1 MRIVL
6 FAQAAF
12 GQEVLKRLLQRKEEV
27 VGLYTP
33 SEPEGTKNPVK
44 ELAEAQ
50 GIAVFQPRRM
60 KDPQVLAQYKRLS
73 PDLNLLAFV
82 TDIIPGEILSY
93 PKYGSIQ
100 YHPSLLPK
108 HRGRSSIN
116 WAVIQ
121 GEKKTGLSIFWVD
134 EGIDTGPILLQKEV
148 EISEDDTTGS
158 LYFNKLFP
166 LGVEA
171 LMEALDLVK
180 EGRAPRIPQDASQAT
195 YEPPCEEKHARVD
208 WGKSLVSIYN
218 LIRGC
223 DPQPGAWSLL
233 KGLKVQ
239 FYSARRG
246 LGEGAGDSRGRPGE
260 ILRVDEKGIWIAT
273 CEGPLLVGKLKAPG
287 SPKLEAIGFVKE
299 FRIQEGDMFQ

>member
-12 GQEVLKRLLQRKEEV
+12 GEEVLKRLVQRKEEV
-27 VGLYTP
+27 VALYTP
-33 SEPEGTKNPVK
+33 PEPEGARNPIK
-44 ELAEAQ
+44 ELAQAS
-50 GIAVFQPRRM
+50 GIQVFQPRRM
-60 KDPQVLAQYKRLS
+60 KDPEVVAQYKTLS
-73 PDLNLLAFV
+73 PDLNMLAFV
-82 TDIIPGEILSY
+82 TDIIPGEILNY

-121 GEKKTGLSIFWVD
+121 GEEKTGLSIFWVD

-180 EGRAPRIPQDASQAT
+180 DGRAPRIPQEESQAT
-195 YEPPCEEKHARVD
+195 YEPPCGEEHARVD
-208 WGKSLVSIYN
+208 WSRPLRMIYN
-218 LIRGC
+218 LVRGC

-233 KGLKVQ
+233 RGLKVQ
-239 FYSARRG
+239 LYSAKPMDQLPG
-246 LGEGAGDSRGRPGE
+246 GKKGQPGE
-260 ILRVDEKGIWIAT
+260 ILGVDEKGLLIAAG
-273 CEGPLLVGKLKAPG
+273 EGGLLIGKLKPHGGA
-287 SPKLEAIGFVKE
+287 KLDGTSFARELG
-299 FRIQEGDMFQ
+299 IQEGERFA

>member
-12 GQEVLKRLLQRKEEV
+12 GQEVLKRLIQRKEQV
-27 VGLYTP
+27 VALYTP
-33 SEPEGTKNPVK
+33 AEPEGAKNPIK
-44 ELAEAQ
+44 ELALAS
-50 GIAVFQPRRM
+50 GIQVFQPRRM
-60 KDPQVLAQYKRLS
+60 KDPQVVAQYKTLG
-73 PDLNLLAFV
+73 PDLNVLAFV
-82 TDIIPGEILSY
+82 TDIIPAEILSY
-93 PKYGSIQ
+93 PKHGSIQ

-108 HRGRSSIN
+108 HRGRSAIN

-121 GEKKTGLSIFWVD
+121 GEKRTGLTVFWVD

-148 EISEDDTTGS
+148 EISEDDTTGT

-180 EGRAPRIPQDASQAT
+180 EGKAPKIPQDESQAT
-195 YEPPCEEKHARVD
+195 YEPPCGEEHARVD
-208 WGKSLVSIYN
+208 WSKPLVATYN

-233 KGLKVQ
+233 RGSKKVQ
-239 FYSARRG
+239 FYSARPLEQMPG
-246 LGEGAGDSRGRPGE
+246 GKKGRPGE
-260 ILRVDEKGIWIAT
+260 ILGVDERGVVIAA
-273 CEGPLLVGKLKAPG
+273 GHGALLIGKLKPQGGAKMDG
-287 SPKLEAIGFVKE
+287 ASFARELGV
-299 FRIQEGDMFQ
+299 QEGERFE

>member
-12 GQEVLKRLLQRKEEV
+12 GEEVLKRLIQRKEEV
-27 VGLYTP
+27 VALYTP
-33 SEPEGTKNPVK
+33 PEPEGARNPIK
-44 ELAEAQ
+44 ELAQAS
-50 GIAVFQPRRM
+50 GIPVFQPRRM
-60 KDPQVLAQYKRLS
+60 KDPQVVTQYKTLS

-82 TDIIPGEILSY
+82 TDIIPGEILKY

-108 HRGRSSIN
+108 HRGKSAIN

-171 LMEALDLVK
+171 LTEALDLVK
-180 EGRAPRIPQDASQAT
+180 EGRAPKISQEESQAT
-195 YEPPCEEKHARVD
+195 YEPPCGEEHARVD
-208 WGKSLVSIYN
+208 WSKPLKVIYD

-223 DPQPGAWSLL
+223 DPQPGAWSLFR
-233 KGLKVQ
+233 GLKVQ
-239 FYSARRG
+239 LYSAKPMEQVPG
-246 LGEGAGDSRGRPGE
+246 GKKGKPGE
-260 ILRVDEKGIWIAT
+260 ILGVDEKGLLIAA
-273 CEGPLLVGKLKAPG
+273 GQGGLLIGKLRPQGGAKVDGA
-287 SPKLEAIGFVKE
+287 SFAKE
-299 FRIQEGDMFQ
+299 QGIQEGEKFE